1 MKRRKDF
8 KEYLSHVAKQM
19 ILIHEADLLSK
30 MVIRTVTRTLGVKYS
45 GLFIYDKN
53 SQEYIINVSSGK
65 KGLKIPVGFAKIKS
79 TRPIIRFFSDNNLLS
94 DVKKDYLL
102 ASQIKTFKNK
112 YKNDKKVID
121 FIYNLENDISLYHA
135 QLIVPG
141 FFRNNLLVVFFIGKK
156 EDGKKFTKGEIDFLT
171 VLSSDVVMAIENAKL
186 FEDTKQ
192 QLEENKRLLLNTV
205 EALANA
211 IDIKNEY
218 THGHA
223 ERVTKYAMIISKYIP
238 HHLKGAYQSFEDSLK
253 IASLLHDIGKI
264 GIPEDILNKPSSLTK
279 AEMAMIKKHPAMGAE
294 ILEPINEFK
303 IISLGVK
310 YHHERYDGRGYPYNL
325 LGDEIPL
332 IASIISVADSYDA
345 MSSDRPYR
353 KTMKRNE
360 IIKEIVN
367 NKNKQFSPIV
377 VDAFLKT
384 ISYNEI

>member
-19 ILIHEADLLSK
+19 ILIHDAELLSK

-45 GLFIYDKN
+45 GLFLYDKN
-53 SQEYIINVSSGK
+53 SQGYIINVSSGK
-65 KGLKIPVGFAKIKS
+65 KGLKIPVGFAKIKGS
-79 TRPIIRFFSDNNLLS
+79 RPIIRFFSDNNLLS

-102 ASQIKTFKNK
+102 STQIKTFKNK
-112 YKNDKKVID
+112 YKNDKKVMD

-135 QLIVPG
+135 KLIVPG
-141 FFRNNLLVVFFIGKK
+141 FFRNNLLVVFFIGNK

-211 IDIKNEY
+211 IDVKNEY

-238 HHLKGAYQSFEDSLK
+238 NHLKGAYQSFEDSLK
-253 IASLLHDIGKI
+253 IAALLHDIGKI
-264 GIPEDILNKPSSLTK
+264 GIPENILNKPSSLTK
-279 AEMAMIKKHPAMGAE
+279 TEMEMIKKHPAMGAE

-353 KTMKRNE
+353 KIMKKNE
-360 IIKEIVN
+360 IIKEIVT

>member
-19 ILIHEADLLSK
+19 ILIHDAELLSK

-45 GLFIYDKN
+45 GLFLYDKN

-79 TRPIIRFFSDNNLLS
+79 TRPIIRFFSDKNLLS

-102 ASQIKTFKNK
+102 ANQIKNFKKK
-112 YKNDKKVID
+112 YKNDKKVME
-121 FIYNLENDISLYHA
+121 FLYNLENDISLYHA
-135 QLIVPG
+135 KLIVPG

-211 IDIKNEY
+211 IDVKNEY

-223 ERVTKYAMIISKYIP
+223 ERVTKYAMIISKHIP
-238 HHLKGAYQSFEDSLK
+238 NHLKVAYQSFDDSLK

-264 GIPEDILNKPSSLTK
+264 GIPENILNKPSSLTK
-279 AEMAMIKKHPAMGAE
+279 TEMEMIKKHPAMGAE

-360 IIKEIVN
+360 IIKEIIT
-367 NKNKQFSPIV
+367 NKNKQFNPIV

-384 ISYNEI
+384 VSYNEI

>member
-19 ILIHEADLLSK
+19 ILIHDADLLSK

-45 GLFIYDKN
+45 GLFLYDKN
-53 SQEYIINVSSGK
+53 CQEYIINVSSGQ

-79 TRPIIRFFSDNNLLS
+79 TRPIIKFFSDKNLLPE
-94 DVKKDYLL
+94 VNKDFFLVTQL
-102 ASQIKTFKNK
+102 PALKRK
-112 YKNDKKVID
+112 YKNDPKTLD
-121 FIYNLENDISLYHA
+121 FIYNLENDISLYRA
-135 QLIVPG
+135 KLIVPG

-171 VLSSDVVMAIENAKL
+171 VLSSDVVMAIQNAKL

-211 IDIKNEY
+211 IDVKNEY

-223 ERVTKYAMIISKYIP
+223 ERVTKYSMSIAKYIP
-238 HHLKGAYQSFEDSLK
+238 GHLKVAYQSFEDSLK
-253 IASLLHDIGKI
+253 IAALLHDIGKI
-264 GIPEDILNKPSSLTK
+264 GIPEDILNKPSFLTK
-279 AEMAMIKKHPAMGAE
+279 QEMDLVKKHPAMGAE

-332 IASIISVADSYDA
+332 IASIISVADAFDA

-353 KTMKRNE
+353 KTMKKNE
-360 IIKEIVN
+360 IIKEISS

-384 ISYNEI
+384 VSAQEI